1 MNEAG
6 QLIMTGIQGTVL
18 TDDEK
23 LFLEKENIGGV
34 IFFTKNYESP
44 AQLAELVNNIQQC
57 RTELPLFIGVD
68 HEGGRV
74 FRFKKNFTQ
83 FPPMMELSK
92 LESPKNIF
100 YSHKIMAEE
109 LALCGVNLNFSPC
122 TDVLTNPNNKV
133 IGDRA
138 FGSDAE
144 SVSKFV
150 TAAIRGL
157 QTHGVIACAK
167 HFPGHGS
174 TSKDSHDELPYVKR
188 TIEELR
194 DVDLIP
200 FSRAIKSS
208 RVEMIMM
215 GHLVV
220 DCIDPTLPCSL
231 SQKAHEF
238 LRDEMKFEGIICS
251 DDMQMKAITD
261 HHGVEE
267 AAVSALLA
275 GTDLLLYRDMSEA
288 KKALVAVKE
297 ALKIKRIKNDD
308 LKLKLKRLTKCKREY
323 FKEYKPIYIPEIA
336 NKIGMRGTQI
346 FVEEMV
352 QKISELGNKQKT

>member
-23 LFLEKENIGGV
+23 SFLQKENIGGV
-34 IFFTKNYESP
+34 IFFAKNYESP
-44 AQLAELVNNIQQC
+44 AQLAELINNIQQC
-57 RTELPLFIGVD
+57 RDELPLFIGVD
-68 HEGGRV
+68 QEGGRV
-74 FRFKKNFTQ
+74 IRFKKIFTQ
-83 FPPMMELSK
+83 FPPMMELAK
-92 LESPKNIF
+92 LDSPKNIF
-100 YSHKIMAEE
+100 HAYKIIGEE
-109 LALCGVNLNFSPC
+109 LALCGVNVNFAPC
-122 TDVLTNPNNKV
+122 CDVLTNPNNKV

-138 FGSDAE
+138 FGGDPE
-144 SVSKFV
+144 VVSKFV

-157 QTHGVIACAK
+157 QANGVIACAK

-188 TIEELR
+188 TLEELR
-194 DVDLIP
+194 EVDLVP
-200 FSRAIKSS
+200 FSRSIKSS

-220 DCIDPTLPCSL
+220 DCIDPVNPCSL
-231 SQKAHEF
+231 SPKAHAF
-238 LRDEMKFEGIICS
+238 LRDDMKFEGIIVS

-261 HHGVEE
+261 HQSTAD
-267 AAVSALLA
+267 AAVRALEA

-288 KKALVAVKE
+288 IKALEGIKE
-297 ALKIKRIKNDD
+297 ALKTKRIKNDD
-308 LKLKLKRLTKCKREY
+308 LKLKLKRISVCKREY

-336 NKIGMRGTQI
+336 NKVGMRSSQI
-346 FVEEMV
+346 FVEEV
-352 QKISELGNKQKT
+352 RQKISELGTKPSN

>member
-1 MNEAG
+1 MTEAG

-18 TDDEK
+18 SDDEK
-23 LFLEKENIGGV
+23 NFLEKENIGGV
-34 IFFTKNYESP
+34 IFFARNYESP

-57 RTELPLFIGVD
+57 RSELPLFIGVD
-68 HEGGRV
+68 QEGGRV
-74 FRFKKNFTQ
+74 IRFKKIFTQ
-83 FPPMMELSK
+83 FPPMMEMAK
-92 LESPKNIF
+92 LDSPKNVF
-100 YSHKIMAEE
+100 HAHKIMAEE

-122 TDVLTNPNNKV
+122 CDVLTNDNNKV

-138 FGSDAE
+138 FGNDAE
-144 SVSKFV
+144 TVSKFI

-174 TSKDSHDELPYVKR
+174 TSKDSHDELPFVKR
-188 TIEELR
+188 SIEELK

-231 SQKAHEF
+231 SPKAHQF
-238 LRDEMKFEGIICS
+238 LRDEMKFEGIIVS
-251 DDMQMKAITD
+251 DDMQMKAVSD
-261 HHGVEE
+261 HHGTAE
-267 AAVSALLA
+267 AAVKALEA
-275 GTDLLLYRDMSEA
+275 GTDLLLYRDMAEA
-288 KKALVAVKE
+288 KKALEGIKE
-297 ALKIKRIKNDD
+297 ALKTKRIKNDD
-308 LKLKLKRLTKCKREY
+308 LKLKLKRLTLCKREY

-336 NKIGMRGTQI
+336 NKVGMRASQI
-346 FVEEMV
+346 FVEEV
-352 QKISELGNKQKT
+352 LQKIAENKQQN